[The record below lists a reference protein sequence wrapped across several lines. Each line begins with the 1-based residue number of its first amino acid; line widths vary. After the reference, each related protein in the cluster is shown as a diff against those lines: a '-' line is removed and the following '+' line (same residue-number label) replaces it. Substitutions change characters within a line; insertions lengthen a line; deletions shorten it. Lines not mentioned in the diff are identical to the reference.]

1 MQEEIFKVHGTDHLQ
16 YKQKRLYASFV
27 YIYMFFILPSDNARY
42 IFRSPP
48 LLHIIRPLSHIS
60 FLYSANCLKIPLSN
74 NCLLLSKLP
83 CKLLLL
89 SFYLSSLYYTY
100 LSKLVC
106 SISSVKYSTFSM
118 RLCIKQYIS

>member
-1 MQEEIFKVHGTDHLQ
+1 MQEEIFKVHGTGHLQ

-74 NCLLLSKLP
+74 NCLPLSKLP

-89 SFYLSSLYYTY
+89 SFYLSSLKIISLNTNSLPLKNNITFRPYQWYY
-100 LSKLVC
+100 
-106 SISSVKYSTFSM
+106 IP
-118 RLCIKQYIS
+118 IG